1 MPRRGERV
9 DPEISVVIPTFN
21 RAEYLPES
29 VESVLAQ
36 EGPPFEVVVVD
47 DGSTDETPTV
57 LARYGDAIR
66 VVERQ
71 HEGIAAA
78 RNAGVV
84 AARGRFVAFHDSDD
98 VALGGRLAVPH
109 AYLAER
115 PEFDVAVGNGLFLAS
130 DGSGESSRPWLKPEV
145 AAALD
150 GREITFREVF
160 RWNLGQ
166 LQATLIS
173 RESLLAVGPLS
184 SEFIILDDLDIML
197 RLSLRYRAVF
207 FDRPLFAYRRDGVGV
222 TQNRML
228 LREESIRLAER
239 LLREHPEMLEH
250 VGKADYD
257 RRQARRYARLASMR
271 LDAGDIAGARKAMAE
286 ACRLAPHNVSYR
298 LHALTLA
305 LRSRR
310 GQ

>member
-1 MPRRGERV
+1 M
-9 DPEISVVIPTFN
+9 VIPTFN

-29 VESVLAQ
+29 LESVLRQ
-36 EGPPFEVVVVD
+36 EGPAFEVVVVD
-47 DGSTDETPTV
+47 DGSTDETPAI
-57 LARYGDAIR
+57 LARYGGAIR
-66 VVERQ
+66 VVARQ

-78 RNAGVV
+78 RNAGVE
-84 AARGRFVAFHDSDD
+84 AARGRFIAFHDSDD
-98 VALGGRLAVPH
+98 VALAGRLAVPH
-109 AYLAER
+109 EYLSEH
-115 PEFDVAVGNGLFLAS
+115 PEFDVVVGNGVFLAS
-130 DGSGESSRPWLKPEV
+130 GGRGEPSRPWLKPEV

-197 RLSLRYRAVF
+197 RLALRYRAVF
-207 FDRPLFAYRRDGVGV
+207 FNRPLFAYRRDGVGV

-239 LLREHPEMLEH
+239 LLREHPEMLDH
-250 VGKADYD
+250 VAKADYD
-257 RRQARRYARLASMR
+257 RRQARRYARLAEMR
-271 LDAGDIAGARKAMAE
+271 QEAGDIAGARKAIAE
-286 ACRLAPHNVSYR
+286 ACRLAPRHVGYR
-298 LHALTLA
+298 LQALALTV
-305 LRSRR
+305 RSRR
-310 GQ
+310 GE

>member
-1 MPRRGERV
+1 V
-9 DPEISVVIPTFN
+9 DPEVSVVIPTFN
-21 RAEYLPES
+21 RAQFLPES
-29 VESVLAQ
+29 LNSVLGQ
-36 EGPPFEVVVVD
+36 EGPSFEVVVVD
-47 DGSTDETPTV
+47 DGSTDETATV
-57 LARYGDAIR
+57 LARYGASIR
-66 VVERQ
+66 VVERP

-78 RNAGVV
+78 RNAGVA

-98 VALGGRLAVPH
+98 VALDGRLAVPH
-109 AYLAER
+109 TYLTEH
-115 PEFDVAVGNGLFLAS
+115 PEFDVVVGNGVFLPPG
-130 DGSGESSRPWLKPEV
+130 GSGEAPRPWLKPEV

-173 RESLLAVGPLS
+173 RKSLLAVGPLS

-207 FDRPLFAYRRDGVGV
+207 FDQPLFAYRRHGAGV
-222 TQNRML
+222 TQNRLL

-239 LLREHPEMLEH
+239 LLREHPEMLRH

-257 RRQARRYARLASMR
+257 RRQARRYARLAGMR
-271 LDAGDIAGARKAMAE
+271 LEAGDLAGARRAIAE
-286 ACRLAPHNVSYR
+286 ACRLAPHNVGYR
-298 LHALTLA
+298 LHALALA
-305 LRSRR
+305 LRTRR
-310 GQ
+310 GE

>member
-1 MPRRGERV
+1 V

-21 RAEYLPES
+21 RAPYLPES
-29 VESVLAQ
+29 LESVLGQ
-36 EGPPFEVVVVD
+36 EGPSFEIVVVD
-47 DGSTDETPTV
+47 DGSTDETPAV
-57 LARYGDAIR
+57 LARYGAAIR
-66 VVERQ
+66 VVERA

-78 RNAGVV
+78 RNAGVA

-98 VALGGRLAVPH
+98 LALQGRLAVPH
-109 AYLAER
+109 AYLAAH
-115 PEFDVAVGNGLFLAS
+115 PEFDVVVGNGVFLAS
-130 DGSGESSRPWLKPEV
+130 GASGEASRPWLKPEV
-145 AAALD
+145 AATLD

-166 LQATLIS
+166 LQATLVS
-173 RESLLAVGPLS
+173 RQSLLSVGPLS

-197 RLSLRYRAVF
+197 RLALRYRAMF

-239 LLREHPEMLEH
+239 LFREHPEMLEH

-257 RRQARRYARLASMR
+257 RRQARRYGRLAQMR
-271 LDAGDIAGARKAMAE
+271 IEAGDIAGARSAIAE
-286 ACRLAPHNVSYR
+286 ACRLAPHNVAYR
-298 LHALTLA
+298 LQALALA
-305 LRSRR
+305 LRARR
-310 GQ
+310 GR

>member
-1 MPRRGERV
+1 MDTAV
-9 DPEISVVIPTFN
+9 SVVIPTFN
-21 RAEYLPES
+21 RAQYLGES
-29 VESVLAQ
+29 IDSVLAQ
-36 EGPPFEVVVVD
+36 EGPPFEVIVVD
-47 DGSTDETPTV
+47 DGSSDDTPA
-57 LARYGDAIR
+57 LLQRYRDAVRVIR
-66 VVERQ
+66 Q
-71 HEGIAAA
+71 GNAGIAAA
-78 RNAGVV
+78 RNAGLT
-84 AARGRFVAFHDSDD
+84 AACGRFIAFHDSDD
-98 VALGGRLAVPH
+98 LALAGRIARPYAVLGEH
-109 AYLAER
+109 
-115 PEFDVAVGNGLFLAS
+115 PECDIAIGNGLFLPPVGTTGAP
-130 DGSGESSRPWLKPEV
+130 RPWLRPQV
-145 AAALD
+145 ARSLD
-150 GREITFREVF
+150 GREVTFREIF

-173 RESLLAVGPLS
+173 RASLEAVGPLR
-184 SEFIILDDLDIML
+184 SEFLILDDLDIML

-207 FDRPLFAYRRDGVGV
+207 FNRPLFAYRRDGVGV

-257 RRQARRYARLASMR
+257 RRQARRYARLAGMR
-271 LDAGDIAGARKAMAE
+271 LDAGDIAGARKAIAE

-298 LHALTLA
+298 LHALALA